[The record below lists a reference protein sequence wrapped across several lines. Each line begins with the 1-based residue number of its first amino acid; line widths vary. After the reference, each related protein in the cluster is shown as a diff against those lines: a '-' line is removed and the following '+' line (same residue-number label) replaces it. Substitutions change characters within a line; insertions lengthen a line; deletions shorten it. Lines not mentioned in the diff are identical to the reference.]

1 MRLAATLV
9 AHDDH
14 GVNNVATSSCGDVLV
29 VGRIPSVPWEGGAA
43 HESDECEGVGKMR
56 TLEREVA
63 PERLQAAR
71 RSKMAKSERA
81 VGVCEWERAY
91 VCLSL

>member
-1 MRLAATLV
+1 
-9 AHDDH
+9 
-14 GVNNVATSSCGDVLV
+14 
-29 VGRIPSVPWEGGAA
+29 
-43 HESDECEGVGKMR
+43 MR

-81 VGVCEWERAY
+81 RCVGEWEGAFA
-91 VCLSL
+91 CLPGESS